1 MLEQN
6 AKKIELHVHV
16 VQFQLKINYF
26 QKYYNRVK
34 MVVNLAT
41 PQYTVQD
48 LTYRNKQGQTA
59 PTSFLDQ
66 TELELKAQRA
76 KKNFLE
82 TTPPPPPAPI
92 F

>member
-1 MLEQN
+1 
-6 AKKIELHVHV
+6 
-16 VQFQLKINYF
+16 
-26 QKYYNRVK
+26 

-48 LTYRNKQGQTA
+48 LTYRNKQGRTA

-82 TTPPPPPAPI
+82 TTPPPPFPSSNLLYG
-92 F
+92 

>member
-1 MLEQN
+1 
-6 AKKIELHVHV
+6 
-16 VQFQLKINYF
+16 
-26 QKYYNRVK
+26 

-48 LTYRNKQGQTA
+48 LTYRNEQGRTA

-76 KKNFLE
+76 KK
-82 TTPPPPPAPI
+82 I
-92 F
+92 FFVYESK

>member
-1 MLEQN
+1 
-6 AKKIELHVHV
+6 
-16 VQFQLKINYF
+16 
-26 QKYYNRVK
+26 

-41 PQYTVQD
+41 PQYTVKD
-48 LTYRNKQGQTA
+48 LTYRNEQGRTA

-82 TTPPPPPAPI
+82 TTPPPPPPPLPSPKLLYG
-92 F
+92 